1 MAIKRIPFQG
11 KEIILVG
18 TAHISRASV
27 ELVEKTIA
35 EEKPNIIAVE
45 LDESRLRQLIEGQ
58 QYEKMNMGELI
69 QKGQAGLLLLNLF
82 LANMQKRLGEN
93 VGVKPGEEMLIAVKA
108 AQLSKTPILLADRDL
123 KITFQRALASI
134 SLFEKLKLGGSIF
147 AGFFEE
153 QKPFDAAQIEK
164 MKDQDLISHLLEELS
179 KQYPKLK
186 HTLVDERDAYLA
198 HKIMLS
204 PGKKTVA
211 VVGAGHLQGIEA
223 HIRAHEQKLQPIKA
237 EKKKTKKKNSS
248 IPNAEQEEHHNAM
261 QPAPILPSIAELE
274 QLPKPKPWGKI
285 IEWGIPLLFL
295 GALVY
300 FFLTKGAELSIEFVI
315 AWIVAHGILAALG
328 ALLGGA
334 RLRTVGWISL
344 TAWFAALHPLI
355 ASGWI
360 AAAAELKAQ
369 SPSMK
374 DFTGLSELKTIGDF
388 RRNRVTQI
396 LLITVLTN
404 IGSMLAGFIIIPYLF
419 GFKL

>member
-1 MAIKRIPFQG
+1 MTIKRIPFQG

-35 EEKPNIIAVE
+35 EEKPNIIAIE
-45 LDESRLRQLIEGQ
+45 LDESRLRQLVEGTH
-58 QYEKMNMGELI
+58 YENMNMSDLI

-93 VGVKPGEEMLIAVKA
+93 VGVKPGEEMLVAVKA
-108 AQLSKTPILLADRDL
+108 AQAGKIPILLADRDL

-134 SLFEKLKLGGSIF
+134 SFFEKLKLGGSIF

-164 MKDQDLISHLLEELS
+164 MKDQDMITHLLEELS

-186 HTLVDERDAYLA
+186 QTLVDERDIYLA

-211 VVGAGHLQGIEA
+211 VVGAGHMKGIETHIAA
-223 HIRAHEQKLQPIKA
+223 HAQQLHIP
-237 EKKKTKKKNSS
+237 KKETKTKKG
-248 IPNAEQEEHHNAM
+248 EEIALAAM
-261 QPAPILPSIAELE
+261 QPAPIIPSIAELE

-285 IEWGIPLLFL
+285 IEWGIPLVFL
-295 GALVY
+295 AAMIY
-300 FFLTKGAELSIEFVI
+300 FFTTKGAELSIEFAI
-315 AWIVAHGILAALG
+315 AWILAHGILAALG

-334 RLRTVGWISL
+334 RLRTVGWVAL

-355 ASGWI
+355 AAGWI

-369 SPSMK
+369 SPSLK
-374 DFTGLSELKTIGDF
+374 DFTDLSELKTIGDF
-388 RRNRVTQI
+388 RNNRVTQI

-404 IGSMLAGFIIIPYLF
+404 IGSMLAGFVILPYLF
-419 GFKL
+419 GFKLK

>member
-1 MAIKRIPFQG
+1 MSIKRIAFQG

-45 LDESRLRQLIEGQ
+45 LDESRLRQLLEGQ
-58 QYEKMNMGELI
+58 QYEKMNMSELI

-93 VGVKPGEEMLIAVKA
+93 VGVKPGEEMLVAVKA
-108 AQLSKTPILLADRDL
+108 AQAGKTPILLADRDL

-147 AGFFEE
+147 TGFFEE
-153 QKPFDAAQIEK
+153 QKPFDKEQIEK

-186 HTLVDERDAYLA
+186 QTLVDERDAYLA

-211 VVGAGHLQGIEA
+211 VVGAGHMQGIQS
-223 HIRAHEQKLQPIKA
+223 HIAAHEQQLQLLKKEAKKA
-237 EKKKTKKKNSS
+237 EKEKDTK
-248 IPNAEQEEHHNAM
+248 IM
-261 QPAPILPSIAELE
+261 QPAPIIPSLAELE
-274 QLPKPKPWGKI
+274 TLPKPKPWGKI
-285 IEWGIPLLFL
+285 IEWGIPLIFL
-295 GALVY
+295 AALIY
-300 FFLTKGAELSIEFVI
+300 FFFTKGAELSIEFAI
-315 AWIVAHGILAALG
+315 AWIVSHGVLAALG
-328 ALLGGA
+328 AFIGGA
-334 RLRTVGWISL
+334 RLRTVGWVAL
-344 TAWFAALHPLI
+344 TAWFAAIHPLI
-355 ASGWI
+355 ATGWI
-360 AAAAELKAQ
+360 AAAAELKAKPPTIQ
-369 SPSMK
+369 E
-374 DFTGLSELKTIGDF
+374 FTQLSELRTLGDF

-396 LLITVLTN
+396 LLITVLAN
-404 IGSMLAGFIIIPYLF
+404 IGGMLAGFIIIPYLF

>member
-1 MAIKRIPFQG
+1 MSIKRIPFQG

-45 LDESRLRQLIEGQ
+45 LDESRLRQLVEGQ

-82 LANMQKRLGEN
+82 LANVQKRLGEN
-93 VGVKPGEEMLIAVKA
+93 VGVKPGEEMLVAVKA
-108 AQLSKTPILLADRDL
+108 AQTTKTPILLADRDL

-134 SLFEKLKLGGSIF
+134 SLVEKLKLGGSIF
-147 AGFFEE
+147 SGFFEE
-153 QKPFDAAQIEK
+153 QKPFDKEQIEK

-186 HTLVDERDAYLA
+186 QTLVDERDAYLA

-211 VVGAGHLQGIEA
+211 VVGAGHMQGIEA
-223 HIRAHEQKLQPIKA
+223 HIKAHEQQLQPLKK
-237 EKKKTKKKNSS
+237 EKKT
-248 IPNAEQEEHHNAM
+248 PEENDTTAL
-261 QPAPILPSIAELE
+261 QPAPVFPTLTELE

-295 GALVY
+295 AALVY
-300 FFLTKGAELSIEFVI
+300 FFVTKGAELSIEFAI
-315 AWIVAHGILAALG
+315 AWIVSHGILAAFG
-328 ALLGGA
+328 ALIAGA
-334 RLRTVGWISL
+334 RLRTVGWVAL

-369 SPSMK
+369 SPTLK
-374 DFTGLSELKTIGDF
+374 DFTQLSELKTIGDF

-396 LLITVLTN
+396 LLVTVLTN